1 MNVTILNTP
10 DVNVSRVLW
19 QPMSI
24 GTLEVSGRIFKTA
37 THETLASDKG
47 FVTSGILDFYR
58 PMAES
63 GLPLIIT
70 GNIFVSWQGKSGG
83 RQLALDDDD
92 KIAGMKILADMC
104 HQYGTRLFAQ
114 LNHGGSQM
122 RTPAEGIADL
132 PVTSTGRLH
141 PTLLSLSR
149 SLREDEFPRLIKSF
163 ADAAERAKKAG
174 CDGVQIQMGH
184 GYLISQFLTP
194 GTNRRTDRY
203 GGNAEKR
210 IALALE
216 VYRAVRERV
225 GGDFPVIAKLNGRD
239 DRPGGVA
246 LEHQLELAKKL
257 EEEGLDAIEITRGHF
272 STIPSTLSGQWS
284 GFLKRQVTV
293 GMAASFPI
301 WQRWFMRLVGVFM
314 EPFLNRFYPRKQG
327 FNIDEAQHFTRVL
340 DIPVISCGG
349 FNDKQAMESVI
360 KSGKVAAISMGRG
373 LIANPYF
380 YQHVYNPIA
389 DAPVCSYC
397 NKCIGSAGGELGV
410 GCFDLEVKEKQVAM
424 LESAL
429 SRRESTDF

>member
-37 THETLASDKG
+37 THETLAGAKG

-163 ADAAERAKKAG
+163 ADAAERAKKSG

-210 IALALE
+210 
-216 VYRAVRERV
+216 
-225 GGDFPVIAKLNGRD
+225 
-239 DRPGGVA
+239 
-246 LEHQLELAKKL
+246 
-257 EEEGLDAIEITRGHF
+257 
-272 STIPSTLSGQWS
+272 
-284 GFLKRQVTV
+284 
-293 GMAASFPI
+293 MAALRI
-301 WQRWFMRLVGVFM
+301 
-314 EPFLNRFYPRKQG
+314 
-327 FNIDEAQHFTRVL
+327 
-340 DIPVISCGG
+340 
-349 FNDKQAMESVI
+349 
-360 KSGKVAAISMGRG
+360 
-373 LIANPYF
+373 
-380 YQHVYNPIA
+380 
-389 DAPVCSYC
+389 
-397 NKCIGSAGGELGV
+397 
-410 GCFDLEVKEKQVAM
+410 
-424 LESAL
+424 
-429 SRRESTDF
+429 

>member
-1 MNVTILNTP
+1 M
-10 DVNVSRVLW
+10 
-19 QPMSI
+19 
-24 GTLEVSGRIFKTA
+24 
-37 THETLASDKG
+37 
-47 FVTSGILDFYR
+47 
-58 PMAES
+58 
-63 GLPLIIT
+63 
-70 GNIFVSWQGKSGG
+70 
-83 RQLALDDDD
+83 
-92 KIAGMKILADMC
+92 
-104 HQYGTRLFAQ
+104 
-114 LNHGGSQM
+114 
-122 RTPAEGIADL
+122 
-132 PVTSTGRLH
+132 
-141 PTLLSLSR
+141 
-149 SLREDEFPRLIKSF
+149 
-163 ADAAERAKKAG
+163 
-174 CDGVQIQMGH
+174 
-184 GYLISQFLTP
+184 
-194 GTNRRTDRY
+194 
-203 GGNAEKR
+203 
-210 IALALE
+210 ALALE

-225 GGDFPVIAKLNGRD
+225 GADFPVIAKLNGRD
-239 DRPGGVA
+239 DRPSGVA